1 MFYSITGRVVHT
13 DATSVAVD
21 CGGVAF
27 NCSATANTLR
37 NIGAIGD
44 TVTLYTYLNVREDA
58 LDMFGFCDKDELDCF
73 NKRYRR
79 RSEGCACDTL
89 AADSEQTCR
98 LRRLGRYKVDNS
110 GSGRGREDSAASCA

>member
-73 NKRYRR
+73 KLLINVTGVGRRPPLRYS
-79 RSEGCACDTL
+79 RS
-89 AADSEQTCR
+89 
-98 LRRLGRYKVDNS
+98 
-110 GSGRGREDSAASCA
+110 